1 MKRLIVMDTCF
12 LFHIYEIRGNDAEN
26 KAAIK
31 RLIEA
36 NNRGDI
42 FYVPTTVIFEL
53 ANHIAH
59 IDDKEWRR
67 QRAKKLANDIQ
78 TSITTS
84 KPYSIVPCSEF
95 SVLENLAKS
104 LIEFAMDYVEKDLSP
119 IDTSVYLEALRLKK
133 KFPKNHPV
141 LVEIWTKE
149 KALNTLWQQTKL

>member
-12 LFHIYEIRGNDAEN
+12 LYHIYEIKGNDVEN
-26 KAAIK
+26 KAAIN
-31 RLIEA
+31 RLIKA
-36 NNRGDI
+36 KNLGDS

-67 QRAKKLANDIQ
+67 QRAKKLADDIQ
-78 TSITTS
+78 TSIKTS
-84 KPYSIVPCSEF
+84 KPYSIVPCREF
-95 SVLENLAKS
+95 SVLESLVKS
-104 LIEFAMDYVEKDLSP
+104 LCEFATNYVEKDLSP
-119 IDTSVYLEALRLKK
+119 IDTSVFLEAQRLQK

-149 KALNTLWQQTKL
+149 KALNTLWQQTKF